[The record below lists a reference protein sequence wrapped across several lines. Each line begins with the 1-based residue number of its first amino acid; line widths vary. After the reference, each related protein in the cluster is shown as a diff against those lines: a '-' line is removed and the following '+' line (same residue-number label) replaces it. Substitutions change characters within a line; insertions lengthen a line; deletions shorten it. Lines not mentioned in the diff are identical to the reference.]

1 MLGFLPLAHSF
12 ELLAES
18 ASMLAGVPIGYSTPL
33 TLIDSSPKIMKGS
46 VGDAKVLK
54 PTAMPIVPLIL
65 DRIVK
70 GINDRVAN
78 GSVIQRT
85 VFNFA
90 YNYKRKWYRRGYKTP
105 LTDAIV
111 FKKIGELLGGD
122 MRAMI
127 SGGAPL
133 SPETHEKVRLCL
145 CIVMAQG
152 YGLTE
157 TSAGGTVMEETGE
170 DRLWIYFELNF
181 YFKSPLQISQQV
193 VLERHRQ

>member
-12 ELLAES
+12 ELLAEC

-33 TLIDSSPKIMKGS
+33 TLIDSSPKIMKGC

-70 GINDRVAN
+70 GINDRVNN

-85 VFNFA
+85 VFKFA
-90 YNYKRKWYRRGYKTP
+90 YNYKKKWFRRGYKTP
-105 LTDAIV
+105 IVDLIV
-111 FKKIGELLGGD
+111 FKKIGELLGGQ
-122 MRAMI
+122 MRAMV

-157 TSAGGTVMEETGE
+157 TAAGGTIMEETGE
-170 DRLWIYFELNF
+170 KNNKQKKL
-181 YFKSPLQISQQV
+181 
-193 VLERHRQ
+193 